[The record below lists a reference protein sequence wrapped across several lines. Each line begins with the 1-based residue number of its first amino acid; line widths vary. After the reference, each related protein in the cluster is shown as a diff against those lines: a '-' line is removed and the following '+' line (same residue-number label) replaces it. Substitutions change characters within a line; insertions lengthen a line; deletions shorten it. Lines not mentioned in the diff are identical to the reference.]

1 MIPSIGD
8 VEPVLY
14 SSAHDLAILSQ
25 VLLNGGS
32 YRGEDIGDRGRI
44 DVIFNHSATSRHWI
58 RAGALPLPSTWQTG
72 PIGQMDRTG
81 SLVLIDPVQQL
92 IVISLVWSAGELLGQ
107 RREALLEAVQAAIE
121 QI

>member
-1 MIPSIGD
+1 M
-8 VEPVLY
+8 
-14 SSAHDLAILSQ
+14 
-25 VLLNGGS
+25 
-32 YRGEDIGDRGRI
+32 
-44 DVIFNHSATSRHWI
+44 
-58 RAGALPLPSTWQTG
+58 PSTWQTG

-107 RREALLEAVQAAIE
+107 RQEALLEEVQAAIE

>member
-1 MIPSIGD
+1 
-8 VEPVLY
+8 
-14 SSAHDLAILSQ
+14 
-25 VLLNGGS
+25 
-32 YRGEDIGDRGRI
+32 
-44 DVIFNHSATSRHWI
+44 
-58 RAGALPLPSTWQTG
+58 
-72 PIGQMDRTG
+72 MDRTG